1 MFAAIHCKMRMKHTN
16 ACSYALTWVDVG
28 FNMKISVAVSLKA
41 RIGGLHFL
49 KSSRVS
55 LRKTSRLC
63 LHQSI
68 ACNDNETH
76 ERTFLYALTWVNVGF
91 NMKVSVA
98 VFLTGA
104 IIALDE
110 TLEHIHESNAS

>member
-1 MFAAIHCKMRMKHTN
+1 MFVVQYEMKRHMCDKDMFYVGMKRTN
-16 ACSYALTWVDVG
+16 ACS
-28 FNMKISVAVSLKA
+28 
-41 RIGGLHFL
+41 
-49 KSSRVS
+49 
-55 LRKTSRLC
+55 
-63 LHQSI
+63 
-68 ACNDNETH
+68 
-76 ERTFLYALTWVNVGF
+76 YALTWVNVGF